1 MKTVVITGS
10 ARGLGF
16 EMAKQFRMNNFNVV
30 ISDVLEEKLKEAYS
44 KLEEIKSEGEI
55 LDVVCDVTKEAD
67 LQNLMNQT
75 IQKFESV
82 DIWINNAGVNQNMIP
97 IWEVDTKQIDRLIDI
112 DLKGAMIGSKIAM
125 NQMIK
130 QGFGQIY
137 GIEGYGSNDAMMLG
151 LSVYGTSKRALTYF
165 LKALIIL
172 SRFLK

>member
-10 ARGLGF
+10 ARGLAF

-112 DLKGAMIGSKIAM
+112 DLKV
-125 NQMIK
+125 Q
-130 QGFGQIY
+130 
-137 GIEGYGSNDAMMLG
+137 
-151 LSVYGTSKRALTYF
+151 
-165 LKALIIL
+165 
-172 SRFLK
+172 